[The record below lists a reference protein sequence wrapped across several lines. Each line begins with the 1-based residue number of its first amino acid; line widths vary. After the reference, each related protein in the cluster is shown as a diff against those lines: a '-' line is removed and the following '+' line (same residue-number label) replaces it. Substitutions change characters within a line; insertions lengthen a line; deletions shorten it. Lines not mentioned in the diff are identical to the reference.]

1 MTYFSEREKGEL
13 PRDKEEI
20 DNRVWK
26 GIEVLIEGR
35 IDDGSFGAKYPTRCP
50 DGEGI
55 TGSDADAVWQAIGAE
70 IPNLWYRSEGKSP
83 QPLDI
88 LNLIEFCWRC
98 IGQPSSKSFH
108 AYFKHDHLDFN
119 IQAGRNTFRDDI
131 NRIFRCNGL
140 AYELKEYGC
149 IERLAPPILREQLV
163 SAQFHTGDNDLN
175 RMLETARGKFLN
187 RDEATRREAL
197 ESLWNAWERLKT
209 LGKGLD
215 KKSQVTALLDDT
227 AGSSSPKFRKAL
239 EQEAKELTSIG
250 NSLQIRHSET
260 NQERLARSEH
270 VDYLFHRLFALIH
283 VILRTNDRL

>member
-13 PRDKEEI
+13 PCDKEEI
-20 DNRVWK
+20 DNRVWQ
-26 GIEVLIEGR
+26 GIEALVDGR
-35 IDDGSFGAKYPTRCP
+35 INNGSFGENYPTLCP

-55 TGSDADAVWQAIGAE
+55 TGSDGDAVWRAIAAV
-70 IPNLWYRSEGKSP
+70 IPNLRHRADGRPP
-83 QPLDI
+83 QTLDI
-88 LNLIEFCWRC
+88 LDMIEFCWRR
-98 IGQPSSKSFH
+98 IGKPNRKDYHQ
-108 AYFKHDHLDFN
+108 YFKHHHLDFN
-119 IQAGRNTFRDDI
+119 IEQGRNEFRDDI
-131 NRIFRCNGL
+131 NDIFRRNGL
-140 AYELKEYGC
+140 AYELTDYGQ
-149 IERLAPPILREQLV
+149 IERLAPPVLREELASV
-163 SAQFHTGDNDLN
+163 QFRTGDNELN

-187 RDEATRREAL
+187 HDEVTRREAL
-197 ESLWNAWERLKT
+197 ESLWDAWERLKT
-209 LGKGLD
+209 LGKGSD

-283 VILRTNDRL
+283 VILRTNDRS